1 MTELDQSPGVPT
13 PVEAT
18 KVVASQTSFAGR
30 VRNYFLTGLI
40 VAGPLAITAWLIW
53 SIITWADD
61 FVRPLIPPPYRPES
75 YLPWPIPGTV
85 ARFSHRQPRWTHA
98 R

>member
-13 PVEAT
+13 PVEVT

-61 FVRPLIPPPYRPES
+61 FVRPLIPPAYRPES
-75 YLPWPIPGTV
+75 YLPWPIPGQ
-85 ARFSHRQPRWTHA
+85 A
-98 R
+98 